1 MAMITRRQFLKA
13 GTASAA
19 VLYLARL
26 DFARRGLAAPAATGL
41 SDPAL

>member
-13 GTASAA
+13 GAASAA
-19 VLYLARL
+19 LYLARL